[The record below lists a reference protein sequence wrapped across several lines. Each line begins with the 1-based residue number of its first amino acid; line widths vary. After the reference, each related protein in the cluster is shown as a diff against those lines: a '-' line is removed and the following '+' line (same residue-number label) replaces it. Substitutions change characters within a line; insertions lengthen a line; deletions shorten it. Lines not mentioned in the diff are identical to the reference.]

1 MLEKTVKKT
10 TLFFFYW
17 TKLQAMDW
25 TYKGRQKK
33 VEGLHGGLPREIKIL
48 VLRWGH
54 RGNGVCIILINRLD
68 WRQTWLCPDLV
79 NRIYFYARRS
89 HSILQG
95 KDFSQGKIMLKFW
108 SQWSSILPFVEYY
121 IPFLYLQIFVNIV
134 NTYCI
139 YSCNHLQTFAVSHVL
154 MATDRNLPF
163 YFLVFLDGVVDLIV
177 CTFVILGKIRET

>member
-1 MLEKTVKKT
+1 MHYSDKSTRLASNLTLPWLGQSYLLLRKTVA
-10 TLFFFYW
+10 F
-17 TKLQAMDW
+17 DPS
-25 TYKGRQKK
+25 R
-33 VEGLHGGLPREIKIL
+33 EG
-48 VLRWGH
+48 
-54 RGNGVCIILINRLD
+54 
-68 WRQTWLCPDLV
+68 
-79 NRIYFYARRS
+79 
-89 HSILQG
+89 
-95 KDFSQGKIMLKFW
+95 SQGKIMLKFW